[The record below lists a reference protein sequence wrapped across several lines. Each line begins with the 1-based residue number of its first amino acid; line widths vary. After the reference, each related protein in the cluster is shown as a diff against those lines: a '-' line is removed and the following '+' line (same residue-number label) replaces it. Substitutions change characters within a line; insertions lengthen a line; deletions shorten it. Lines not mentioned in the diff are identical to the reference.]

1 MIKRIKSNNSSR
13 KTNSEHRMTKSITK
27 DGISYAK
34 PTINK
39 FGKNTKVN
47 KPSNSGKSKLVGKK
61 TTYTKPNNNSTSKT
75 TNTKENSDKP
85 TFSTRKKTANKVGLS
100 FKSKSLPGQ
109 VKRIENEIRLNK
121 AIADSGLVSRR
132 KADELIESG
141 VVKVN
146 GKIVVELGMKVS
158 TSDNITVN
166 GDPIPEFSRLDYI
179 LLNKP
184 KNYICTNADE
194 KNRKTIFDI
203 VKSNERVFAVGRLDR
218 NTTGVILITN
228 DGELTNRLTHPSYN
242 IQKTY
247 IAKLDKEIKIDIVKQ
262 ITEGVELEDGK
273 TSPAFVVL
281 DPKDRYKITITITE
295 GRNREVR
302 RIFEHFG
309 FEVISLNRKLFGG
322 LSAKGLNRGEYRRL
336 NRDEISYIKKLVGV
350 VNY

>member
-1 MIKRIKSNNSSR
+1 MIKRIKTNNSSR

-39 FGKNTKVN
+39 FGKNTKSGKPAKPVN
-47 KPSNSGKSKLVGKK
+47 GKAGSKVSGKAGSGKASSIKTGSTKPSN
-61 TTYTKPNNNSTSKT
+61 
-75 TNTKENSDKP
+75 DKP
-85 TFSTRKKTANKVGLS
+85 AFSTRKKTANKVGLS

-109 VKRIENEIRLNK
+109 VKRVENEIRLNK

-146 GKIVVELGMKVS
+146 SKIVKDLGMKVS
-158 TSDNITVN
+158 ITDNITVN

-184 KNYICTNADE
+184 KNYICTNSDE

-228 DGELTNRLTHPSYN
+228 DGDLTNRLTHPSYN
-242 IQKTY
+242 IEKTY
-247 IAKLDKEIKIDIVKQ
+247 IAKLDKDIKIDIVKQ

-281 DPKDRYKITITITE
+281 DPKDKKKITITITE

-309 FEVISLNRKLFGG
+309 FEVISLNRKIFAG

-336 NRDEISYIKKLVGV
+336 NRDEISYIKKLVGIS
-350 VNY
+350 NY